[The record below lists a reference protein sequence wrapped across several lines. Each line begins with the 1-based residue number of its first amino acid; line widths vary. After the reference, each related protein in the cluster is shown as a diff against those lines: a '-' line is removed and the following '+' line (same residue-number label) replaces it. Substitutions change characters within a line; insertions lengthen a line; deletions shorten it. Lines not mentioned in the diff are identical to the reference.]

1 MTRKKRSILLI
12 SLLVALVVLAAVA
25 FQLWKEFVGFERFD
39 EAFYEGDQVSY
50 NRELWEATLGEHVDD
65 RGMVAYAQLKVHPMH
80 LHAYVRSLA
89 SLTRQEYDA
98 WSRSEQIAFWINAYN
113 ALTLKLIIDHY
124 PIEPGL
130 VAGEIYPA
138 SSIRQ
143 IPGAWTKVQFLVMGE
158 KMTLGEIE
166 HQQLRATFNQPE
178 IHVALV
184 CAAMSCPPLRNE
196 PYVGARLDQQFDDQ
210 ARRFLAGQG
219 NFRVDRDAGVVY
231 LSSIFSWFGEDFTS
245 GYRADFGFGEHDDNV
260 RAVLNYVSRYVSE
273 ADARD
278 LLAGQFTVAYL
289 DYDWSLNE
297 QAGP

>member
-39 EAFYEGDQVSY
+39 EAFYEGEQVSY
-50 NRELWEATLGEHVDD
+50 HGELWEVTLGEIVDD
-65 RGMVAYAQLKVHPMH
+65 RGMVAYAQLKAHPIH
-80 LHAYVRSLA
+80 LHAHVRSLA
-89 SLTRQEYDA
+89 GLTRAEYDA
-98 WSRSEQIAFWINAYN
+98 WTKAEQIAFWINAYN

-158 KMTLGEIE
+158 KMTLDEIE
-166 HQQLRATFNQPE
+166 HQQLRAVFAEPR

-196 PYVGARLDQQFDDQ
+196 RYVGAKLDAQFDDQ
-210 ARRFLAGQG
+210 ARRFLAQPG
-219 NFRVDRDAGVVY
+219 NFRVDRDEGVIY

-245 GYRADFGFGEHDDNV
+245 AYMPLSGFGDHDPAV
-260 RAVLNYVSRYVSE
+260 RAVLNYVSGYVSE
-273 ADARD
+273 ADAED
-278 LLAGQFTVAYL
+278 LRAGQFAVDYL
-289 DYDWSLNE
+289 DYDWSLN
-297 QAGP
+297 QQVGP